1 MFGLIITTFGKL
13 QYSGL
18 CLWLVIGLN
27 YTVITE
33 GEGEG
38 EGEGAGEG
46 AAVVVQS
53 VATVL
58 HR

>member
-38 EGEGAGEG
+38 EGAGEG